1 MKKGLWVF
9 ICLCFAF
16 SSDVNSPM
24 ECPDVNFRIG
34 SPVRQ
39 RISMTGSFGEIRNN
53 HFHAGTDIRSS
64 HGASPDELLATGEGF
79 ISKIKIEAEN
89 YGKSLYI
96 QHPGGFT
103 TMYAHILKF
112 RPDIDARIKMEQ
124 YKQEKFEIELNF
136 TPSEFPVNQG
146 DSVAYM
152 GNTGSSRGT
161 HLHFELRTTG
171 TNEVLDP
178 MDYGLPVDDLIAP
191 IIRRIKIYGF
201 NTDGDLISEKIYN
214 KSRLTTKASVPGDI
228 LAIGVDA
235 SDHSDNSWNT
245 TGIKSI
251 KLFVDGGLFY
261 HFTTDRWSLDD
272 ALYVNAH
279 IDYRNKSKSLGNFH
293 RCFKI
298 AGNKLGLY
306 KTIQNDG
313 LFYMTDSVSHDVRL
327 EVLDAK
333 GNSSEINF
341 KVQKSNYTMPVKT
354 NPLPDLIKFD
364 QPYFINFGS
373 ACINFLEG
381 AFYDNLECK
390 FDSTQNYSKL
400 AYSPWIGIVS
410 KPEPVH
416 KIFDIK
422 MRPNRTI
429 PDHLKPKCFIAAKRG
444 NQIINTGRSKWEDD
458 QLISSYRQLT
468 YFSIMVDTIPPSIIP
483 ITFRTD
489 MTNKR
494 SMSFKLSDNLTTPAK
509 VENLKYNAYVDGQ
522 WVLME
527 YDKKSQSIRHE
538 FESWLGKGKHELLI
552 SAVDE
557 RGNSRNYHASFI
569 R

>member
-1 MKKGLWVF
+1 MKKGIWVF
-9 ICLCFAF
+9 ICFCFAF
-16 SSDVNSPM
+16 SIDVDTPI
-24 ECPDVNFRIG
+24 ECPDINFRIG

-39 RISMTGSFGEIRNN
+39 KISMTGSFGEIRNN

-64 HGASPDELLATGEGF
+64 HGSSPDELLATGEGF
-79 ISKIKIEAEN
+79 ISKIKIESEN

-112 RPDIDARIKMEQ
+112 RPDIEARIKMEQ
-124 YKQEKFEIELNF
+124 YKQQQFEVELNF
-136 TPSEFPVNQG
+136 TPNDFAVNQG
-146 DSVAYM
+146 DSVAFM
-152 GNTGSSRGT
+152 GNSGASRGT
-161 HLHFELRTTG
+161 HLHFELRATG

-178 MDYGLPVDDLIAP
+178 VDYGLPVDDVIAP
-191 IIRRIKIYGF
+191 VIRRIKVYGF
-201 NTDGDLISEKIYN
+201 GIDGDLISEKIYT
-214 KSRLTTKASVPGDI
+214 KSRLTSKAMVPGDI
-228 LAIGVDA
+228 LALGVDA
-235 SDHSDNSWNT
+235 SDQSNNSWNT

-261 HFTTDRWSLDD
+261 HFATDRWSLDD

-279 IDYRNKSKSLGNFH
+279 IDYKNKSKALGNFH

-313 LFYMTDSVSHDVRL
+313 LFYMTDSIAHDVKL

-333 GNSSEINF
+333 GNSSEFSF
-341 KVQKSNYTMPVKT
+341 KVQKSNYNLPVKSNT
-354 NPLPDLIKFD
+354 LPDLIKYD
-364 QPYFINFGS
+364 QPYTFNFGS
-373 ACINFLEG
+373 ARINFCEG

-390 FDSTQNYSKL
+390 FDSMTNSSKL
-400 AYSPWIGIVS
+400 AYSPWIGILS

-416 KIFDIK
+416 KSFEVKIY
-422 MRPNRTI
+422 PTRTI
-429 PDHLKPKCFIAAKRG
+429 PDHLKSKCYIAAKRG
-444 NQIINTGRSKWEDD
+444 NQIINTGKSKWEGD
-458 QLISSYRQLT
+458 QMVSSYRQLT
-468 YFSIMVDTIPPSIIP
+468 FFSIMVDTVPPT
-483 ITFRTD
+483 ITPLSFRND
-489 MTNKR
+489 MTKSR
-494 SMSFKLSDNLTTPAK
+494 SMSFKLYDNLSTPAK
-509 VENLKYNAYVDGQ
+509 VDNLKYNAYIDGQ

-527 YDKKSQSIRHE
+527 YDKKSHSIRHE

-552 SAVDE
+552 SASDE
-557 RGNSRNYHASFI
+557 RGNSKNYHASFI